1 MEAKTSATQRWD
13 PLGIVAGVCRRIR
26 LIEQIDSA
34 VRPSERKVT
43 VAEAVQAAGE
53 SLP

>member
-13 PLGIVAGVCRRIR
+13 HLGIVAGVCRRIR

-43 VAEAVQAAGE
+43 LELISKPAG
-53 SLP
+53 